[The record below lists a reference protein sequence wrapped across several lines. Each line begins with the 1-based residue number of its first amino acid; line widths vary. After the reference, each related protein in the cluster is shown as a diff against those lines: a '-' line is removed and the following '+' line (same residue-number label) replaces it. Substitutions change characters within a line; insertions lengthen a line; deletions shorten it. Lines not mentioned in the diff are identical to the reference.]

1 MGHFMAEKN
10 AGKPLPIPRLE
21 TAILTL
27 TQYWG
32 INNPTVPPLEEDTK
46 KVTKK

>member
-1 MGHFMAEKN
+1 MGHYLAER
-10 AGKPLPIPRLE
+10 AAEKPLPIPRLE

-32 INNPTVPPLEEDTK
+32 INNPKLPDLEEK
-46 KVTKK
+46 QAK